1 MAAERL
7 TMRQIREVLRLKWEL
22 GYSDR
27 RASSASGVSRP
38 AIQSY
43 VARATAAG
51 LRWPLPPEL
60 DDPALEQL
68 LFPLPS
74 VTGPSTR
81 PLPDFV
87 EMHQELRRKGV
98 TLALLWEEYKA
109 THADGLQYS
118 QYCEHYR
125 RWAARIQPSMRQ
137 VHRAGER
144 CFVDYA
150 GQTVEV
156 IDPRT
161 GEIRTAQVFVA
172 VLGASHY
179 CFAEA
184 TWTQALP
191 DWIGSHVRAFRYFG
205 GVTELL
211 VSDNLASGVTRA
223 HRYEPILNPTYREM
237 ASHYGTALLPAR
249 ARKPR
254 DKAKVETAVQL
265 VERWILAR
273 LRHRQF
279 FSLAELNVEI
289 ARLLEDLNTRPLR
302 VLPGNRRSQFE
313 QIDRPALRP
322 LPPTPYV
329 FAEWTKVR
337 VHIDYHVAVDEHFY
351 SVPYTLIGQ
360 QLDARVSAR
369 AVEVFRRGQRVAA
382 HARSDAKGYHTTLPE
397 HMPVAHRE
405 YAHWTPTRLIAW
417 AAKTGPATA
426 RLVQTLMER
435 RAHPQQAFRACLGI
449 MRLGKTH
456 GDTRLEA
463 ACVRALAI
471 GAHSYRSIESILRRG
486 LDQQE
491 LPLTDATPSPS
502 PEHDNVR
509 GPGYYH

>member
-7 TMRQIREVLRLKWEL
+7 TMRQIREVLRLKWGL

-27 RASSASGVSRP
+27 QAARACGVSRP
-38 AIQSY
+38 AIKGY

-51 LRWPLPPEL
+51 LRWPLPEDL
-60 DDPALEQL
+60 DDPALEL
-68 LFPLPS
+68 RLFPLPP
-74 VTGPSTR
+74 VTAPSTR
-81 PLPDFV
+81 PLPDFA

-98 TLALLWEEYKA
+98 TLMLLWEEYKA
-109 THADGLQYS
+109 VHPEGLQYT

-125 RWAARIQPSMRQ
+125 RWAARIKPSMRQ

-179 CFAEA
+179 CYAEA

-191 DWIGSHVRAFRYFG
+191 DWIGAHVRAFRYFG

-211 VSDNLASGVTRA
+211 VPDNLASGVTRA

-237 ASHYGTALLPAR
+237 ATHYGTAILPAR
-249 ARKPR
+249 VRKPR
-254 DKAKVETAVQL
+254 DKAKVETAVLL

-279 FSLAELNVEI
+279 FSLTELNVAI
-289 ARLLEDLNTRPLR
+289 AALLEDLNTRALQL
-302 VLPGNRRSQFE
+302 LPGNRRSQFE
-313 QIDRPALRP
+313 SIDRPALRP
-322 LPPTPYV
+322 LPTTAYV
-329 FAEWTKVR
+329 FAEWSLAR
-337 VHIDYHVAVDEHFY
+337 VHIDYHVEVDEHYY
-351 SVPYTLIGQ
+351 SVPYPLIGQ
-360 QLDARVSAR
+360 QLDVRLSAYT
-369 AVEVFRRGQRVAA
+369 VEVFRRGQRVAS
-382 HARSDAKGYHTTLPE
+382 HTRSHNKRKHTTLPE

-405 YAHWTPTRLIAW
+405 YAHWTPARLIAW
-417 AAKTGPATA
+417 AGKTGPATA
-426 RLVQTLMER
+426 RLIETLMTR

-449 MRLGKTH
+449 MRLGKTY
-456 GDTRLEA
+456 GEARLEA
-463 ACVRALAI
+463 ACVRALQL
-471 GAHSYRSIESILRRG
+471 GAHSYRSLESILRRG

-491 LPLTDATPSPS
+491 LPLDSPSTPS